1 MISRK
6 YSKRVQIW
14 KTVASSDGFGGLT
27 IDPLNDVDLGGSWA
41 YIKTIRPEK
50 LIALGIT
57 DYTYAIEVKLRYRY
71 DLDYEQEGI
80 YFKYDGNTF
89 IFNTVLPVD
98 YERAEVTVIAVKL

>member
-14 KTVASSDGFGGLT
+14 ESAEADDTYGGNVIDNTLDTLLAS
-27 IDPLNDVDLGGSWA
+27 SWA

-50 LIALGIT
+50 LIAMGIT
-57 DYTYAIEVKLRYRY
+57 DYTHAIEVKLRYRY

-80 YFKYDGNTF
+80 YFKYNDNTY

-98 YERAEVTVIAVKL
+98 YERAEVTVIAVMA